1 VDILDDAEKASSRAQ
16 ELTHQFLTFA
26 KGGAPVRQIASVEEI
41 IRDSSRFILRGSD
54 IRCEFD
60 FQEELWPVIVD
71 VGQFSQVI
79 QNLVI
84 NADQAMP
91 EGGAITIRTENAEIG
106 PDSGLPLRP
115 GRYVKISVRD
125 TGVGIPLQN
134 ISKVFDPYFT
144 TKSDGN
150 GLGLTSS
157 FSIIMRH
164 EGHISVESEPGKG
177 TAFFVYLPS
186 SEELPRPEPR
196 SEQPV
201 FRGTGKILFMDD
213 DESVNATARKMLEHL
228 GFEVDIAYDGETAL
242 TLYDQSL
249 HGGPRYD
256 LVILDLTIPGGMGG
270 RKVIEK
276 LLTLNPGGKAIVSSG
291 YSNDQIMAQYREFG
305 FRGVI
310 AKPYRID
317 ELSRVI
323 EEVMKEG

>member
-1 VDILDDAEKASSRAQ
+1 
-16 ELTHQFLTFA
+16 
-26 KGGAPVRQIASVEEI
+26 
-41 IRDSSRFILRGSD
+41 
-54 IRCEFD
+54 
-60 FQEELWPVIVD
+60 
-71 VGQFSQVI
+71 VI

-91 EGGAITIRTENAEIG
+91 DGGDITIKTENTVVG
-106 PDSGLPLRP
+106 PDSGMPLSP
-115 GRYVKISVRD
+115 GRYVKISVKD
-125 TGVGIPLQN
+125 TGVGIPPQN

-144 TKSDGN
+144 TKSNGN

-164 EGHISVESEPGKG
+164 EGHIAVESEPGAG
-177 TAFFVYLPS
+177 TVFTVYLPS
-186 SEELPRPEPR
+186 SDEMPR
-196 SEQPV
+196 SREQSELNV
-201 FRGTGKILFMDD
+201 YRGSGRILFMDD
-213 DESVNATARKMLEHL
+213 DESVNAIARKMLDHL
-228 GFEVDIAYDGETAL
+228 GFDVDIAYEGETAIA
-242 TLYDQSL
+242 LYEQSL
-249 HGGPRYD
+249 GGGVRYD

-276 LLTLNPGGKAIVSSG
+276 LIALDPGVRAIVSSG

-323 EEVMKEG
+323 EQVMKEEPGRQG